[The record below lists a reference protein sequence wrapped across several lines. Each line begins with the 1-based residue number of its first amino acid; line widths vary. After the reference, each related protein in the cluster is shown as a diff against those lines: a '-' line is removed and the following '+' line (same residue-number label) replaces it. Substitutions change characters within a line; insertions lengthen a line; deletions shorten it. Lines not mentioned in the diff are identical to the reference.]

1 MQTLTAHTFCQ
12 DVVMTMVTRT
22 EKLSLWTPL
31 CQSICVHLKLAVPRH
46 GISQQEQSRSSSK
59 ELSDDA

>member
-1 MQTLTAHTFCQ
+1 
-12 DVVMTMVTRT
+12 MTMVTRT